1 MTILIIHR
9 TILNCCLYLVWNF
22 LIHFYLILISFQMLF
37 SEHRWF
43 NICGGQQWQRK
54 NSGGKGRIEQDV
66 GRGRTEGRRGAGVC
80 QQAGLA
86 TSHEPCRDYRQ
97 VGFAQHEEQKL
108 VHSGENQLVKEKKN
122 LQVHSGHCTV
132 NLWAPIDEYLVSCT
146 CTIWIVPS

>member
-66 GRGRTEGRRGAGVC
+66 SRGRTEGRRGAGVC

-108 VHSGENQLVKEKKN
+108 VHSGENHLVKEPSST
-122 LQVHSGHCTV
+122 LLLATV
-132 NLWAPIDEYLVSCT
+132 TLWSPKDEYLVSCT
-146 CTIWIVPS
+146 IWIVPS